1 MNNANTSD
9 PSGARD
15 HARSMAGLKA
25 EAMPMVPATAAIDL
39 PPGVAAGL
47 VVWEETIAGGGYAG
61 RQLARGSR
69 LRLTD
74 LKGDACVSL
83 LIFNAE
89 RPVERLNIAD
99 TLKVQWNGYLEAGRL
114 LLSDMGRVLASI
126 VADTVGWHDTVC
138 GASDAALVAQKY
150 GPSSY
155 QKARN
160 EFHRNARD
168 CFLIELAKW
177 GLGPRDLVPN
187 LNLFSKVVADEAG
200 RLTFVPDQ
208 APAGSRIELRF
219 EMNTLVVLNTC
230 QHPLDPDPSY
240 HPRPVRLEV
249 FDGPPPAADDPCRRS
264 RPENER
270 AFLNTEN
277 YCALRA
283 PSSIP

>member
-1 MNNANTSD
+1 MNLAIDSAPAAPLYT
-9 PSGARD
+9 RTLD
-15 HARSMAGLKA
+15 HAGMWSAVLGRGKTLRCTALERGANVGL
-25 EAMPMVPATAAIDL
+25 
-39 PPGVAAGL
+39 
-47 VVWEETIAGGGYAG
+47 
-61 RQLARGSR
+61 
-69 LRLTD
+69 
-74 LKGDACVSL
+74 L
-83 LIFNAE
+83 LYNADV
-89 RPVERLNIAD
+89 PVERYNMPD
-99 TLKVQWNGYLEAGRL
+99 TLKGQHIFYLRHL
-114 LLSDMGRVLASI
+114 YCLHSDMGRVLASI

-155 QKARN
+155 QSARN